1 LEPFGFGVKSLFGLI
16 SVVKY
21 STLVDQV
28 VDYVSVVKDSTLS
41 ISGEDH
47 LDLPLASIF
56 KEIDPSFAVV

>member
-1 LEPFGFGVKSLFGLI
+1 MEPFGFGVKSLFGLI
-16 SVVKY
+16 SVVKD
-21 STLVDQV
+21 STL
-28 VDYVSVVKDSTLS
+28 VDYVSVVKYSTLS

>member
-16 SVVKY
+16 SVVKD
-21 STLVDQV
+21 STL
-28 VDYVSVVKDSTLS
+28 VDYVSVVKYSTLS